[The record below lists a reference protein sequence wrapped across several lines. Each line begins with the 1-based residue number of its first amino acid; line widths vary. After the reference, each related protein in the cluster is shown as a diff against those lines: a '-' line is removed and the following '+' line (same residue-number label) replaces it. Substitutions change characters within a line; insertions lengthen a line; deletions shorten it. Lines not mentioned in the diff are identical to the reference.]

1 MLKNRLTRLLLIILL
16 VLAAITSGAY
26 AYMVKVTSV
35 KQNEL
40 IPAAVYCEVVEE
52 FDGINKTSIQVQSK
66 VEDANG
72 DKISNIDVYI
82 RVKLMTNWYK
92 VDGEKY
98 ILVGRPSAALSLN
111 LNADSWIAGSE
122 NTYYYKTPVKPG
134 NLTENLLSQPLVLQE
149 VKEDEVTYLQVVEVF
164 AEAIQALGTTDAD
177 GTPAVTDAW
186 GVTLD
191 ANGNI
196 TGFVTP

>member
-1 MLKNRLTRLLLIILL
+1 MLKNHLARLLLVVLLILT
-16 VLAAITSGAY
+16 AITSGAY

-40 IPAAVYCEVVEE
+40 LPAAVYCGVVEE
-52 FDGINKTSIQVQSK
+52 FDGTNKTSIQVQSK

-72 DKISNIDVYI
+72 NMISNIDVYI
-82 RVKLMTNWYK
+82 RVKLVTNWYK
-92 VDGEKY
+92 VDGEEY

-122 NTYYYKTPVKPG
+122 NTYYYMTPVKPG

-149 VKEDEVTYLQVVEVF
+149 VKEDEVTLLDF
-164 AEAIQALGTTDAD
+164 LNSLSAEQQKAALVHLSVLWAEKQAKGGEINGDA
-177 GTPAVTDAW
+177 
-186 GVTLD
+186 
-191 ANGNI
+191 
-196 TGFVTP
+196 